1 MRSLRFL
8 TDYFR
13 LIICLLY
20 PIVEFIVGIVQILT
34 ELKSSM
40 GFAPN
45 AEITLEMDPGT
56 FDMKKLSQLSEAG
69 ISRLS
74 LGVQSF
80 DSKILESAGRAHTV
94 DDVTKA
100 LELVRSSNFRDNFS
114 IDLISS
120 LPGLSID
127 LWQDTLEKASASGCS
142 HVSVYDLQVED
153 KTAFGRWYSPG
164 VFPLPSDEISAN
176 MFCRATEVLKASGF
190 EHYEVSNYARQGKR
204 SQHNQRYWNCKPT
217 WGFGMGAAS
226 FIANNRYT
234 RPDRMIE
241 YTKWV
246 TELEL
251 MGFTGSTT
259 NIDDDFEDASLSL
272 DENNPG
278 DKSTDLILFDGIV
291 NPTGATDILEVVM
304 LALRTSDG
312 LNLTELGNLYGEIS
326 VEKVLKA
333 VLPFQERGL
342 VEMKDTT
349 VDVTSNNAET
359 DLQSTNLLSRIVCL
373 TDPEG
378 FLLSNDIISSVF
390 VELTC

>member
-1 MRSLRFL
+1 
-8 TDYFR
+8 
-13 LIICLLY
+13 
-20 PIVEFIVGIVQILT
+20 
-34 ELKSSM
+34 M

-56 FDMKKLSQLSEAG
+56 FDMKKLTQLSEAG
-69 ISRLS
+69 ITRLS

-80 DSKILESAGRAHTV
+80 DSKILANAGRAHTV
-94 DDVTKA
+94 DDVTRA
-100 LELVRSSNFRDNFS
+100 LELVLSSDFRDNFS

-120 LPGLSID
+120 LPGLSIE
-127 LWQDTLEKASASGCS
+127 LWQETLEKASASGCS

-190 EHYEVSNYARQGKR
+190 EHYEVSNYARQGRR
-204 SQHNQRYWNCKPT
+204 SQHNQRYWKCKPT

-234 RPDRMIE
+234 RPDRMRE

-246 TELEL
+246 AELEVN
-251 MGFTGSTT
+251 GFIESTM
-259 NIDDDFEDASLSL
+259 NIDDDDEDASLNL
-272 DENNPG
+272 NDNNPE
-278 DKSTDLILFDGIV
+278 DEIIDLILSDGIV

-312 LNLTELGNLYGEIS
+312 LNLTELGETYGEIS
-326 VEKVLKA
+326 VEKILQA

-342 VEMKDTT
+342 VEIKDI
-349 VDVTSNNAET
+349 VDVTSNNAEIG
-359 DLQSTNLLSRIVCL
+359 LKLSKMPGRIVCL